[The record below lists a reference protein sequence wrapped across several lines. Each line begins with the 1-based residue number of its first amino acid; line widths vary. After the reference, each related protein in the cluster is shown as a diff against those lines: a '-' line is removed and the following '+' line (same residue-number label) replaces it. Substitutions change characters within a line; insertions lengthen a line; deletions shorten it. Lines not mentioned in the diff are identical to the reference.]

1 MKSAL
6 KKCEGPQSTLE
17 RQNSFPYFQET
28 PKVAQWLNY
37 KVTPQDVDSFSLGS
51 CWKNNKDL
59 GIMNKISSF
68 HVGSLL

>member
-51 CWKNNKDL
+51 C
-59 GIMNKISSF
+59 
-68 HVGSLL
+68 